1 MCVYELV
8 IERTIA
14 MNEKTIISLVK
25 TGNNW
30 VVQDN
35 CLEKYDKKPGVW
47 IMLGKQ
53 EVNKKFRCREVG
65 QTSDIMTEIITD
77 VGAILL
83 LNEKTFQKKRG
94 LIGRWKKY
102 SDLSRELVELKFE
115 LVCFN
120 KDKGERE
127 RIEYLTALNK
137 KVTNWQFAPGQ
148 KKRLIDKGII
158 IGQ

>member
-1 MCVYELV
+1 
-8 IERTIA
+8 

-30 VVQDN
+30 VVKDN
-35 CLEKYDKKPGVW
+35 CLENYDKKPGVW
-47 IMLGKQ
+47 IMLGKR
-53 EVNKKFRCREVG
+53 EGNKRFHYYDVG
-65 QTSDIMTEIITD
+65 QTSDIMNEIITD

-83 LNEKTFQKKRG
+83 LSEKTFQKKRG
-94 LIGRWKKY
+94 WIGRWKKY
-102 SDLSRELVELKFE
+102 SDLSRKLVEIKFE

-158 IGQ
+158 IEIEVSQ